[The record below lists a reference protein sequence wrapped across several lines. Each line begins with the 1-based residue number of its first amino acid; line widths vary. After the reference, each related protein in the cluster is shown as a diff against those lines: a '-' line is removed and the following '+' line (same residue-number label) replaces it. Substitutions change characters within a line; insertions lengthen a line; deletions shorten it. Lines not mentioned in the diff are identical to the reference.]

1 MVFMGAVGLAT
12 GLVVRIGQELSSNV
26 QCAKSIAAWC
36 MGFAIVIG
44 SVVATLLFW
53 LRGYIVRIFT
63 NDEQVIQVLS
73 VNFTAKWESCVPIS
87 LTIRLL

>member
-12 GLVVRIGQELSSNV
+12 GLAVRIGQELSSNV
-26 QCAKSIAAWC
+26 QRAKSIADWC
-36 MGFAIVIG
+36 MGFAIVVG

-63 NDEQVIQVLS
+63 NDEQVIQVS
-73 VNFTAKWESCVPIS
+73 MNFTAKWESFVSIS